1 MKGRLYYPLQSE
13 MRASIHVNRTLHRY
27 EPGEFPMYQHQ
38 RLNNAPAC
46 ALVVHHYPAATLQIG
61 GLPFYLGK
69 HQPSTLS
76 HRIYR

>member
-1 MKGRLYYPLQSE
+1 
-13 MRASIHVNRTLHRY
+13 
-27 EPGEFPMYQHQ
+27 MYQHQ

-46 ALVVHHYPAATLQIG
+46 APVVHHYPAATLQIG

-69 HQPSTLS
+69 HLPSTLS